1 MRPRSAAAA
10 VPDYTVVSIETDAS
24 RAEEL
29 AGWIRAA
36 LGLEPVELRRPDSD
50 RVWLDVYFEEDTR
63 ARLARAAA
71 ERHPAAAGV
80 AVRACRP
87 RDWTLFWRRH
97 FQPLD
102 IAGILRI
109 RPPWERARRKR
120 GTAELVLD
128 PGLSFGTGRHFTT
141 RFCLERLAAVIR
153 AEHPRSALDA
163 GTGSGIL
170 ALAAARLG
178 VPRVDAFDN
187 DPRAVAHAR
196 DNLRRNRLT
205 GRVRLR
211 VADALARPPRGTY
224 DLVVANL
231 YGGLLVRLADV
242 LAAATRRT
250 LILSGI
256 REVEADEV
264 AVAFQSRG
272 LDERVRDG
280 DGEWCGLEFR
290 RAAAPSRLAPG
301 FRYRP

>member
-1 MRPRSAAAA
+1 MRARPRAPAAA
-10 VPDYTVVSIETDAS
+10 VPDYTVVSIETDDA
-24 RAEEL
+24 RAETL
-29 AGWIRAA
+29 ARWIRGA
-36 LGLEPVELRRPDSD
+36 LGVEPVELRRPESE
-50 RVWLDVYFEEDTR
+50 RVWLDLYFEDDVR
-63 ARLARAAA
+63 ARLALAAA
-71 ERHPAAAGV
+71 QRHPGVAGV
-80 AVRACRP
+80 TVRACRP
-87 RDWTLFWRRH
+87 RDWTRFWRRH

-102 IAGILRI
+102 IAGLLRI
-109 RPPWERARRKR
+109 RPPWARARRTR
-120 GTAELVLD
+120 GVAELVLD

-141 RFCLERLAAVIR
+141 RFCLERLVATIR
-153 AEHPRSALDA
+153 AERPRSVLDA

-187 DPRAVAHAR
+187 DPLSVAHAR
-196 DNLRRNRLT
+196 ENLRRNRLT

-211 VADALARPPRGTY
+211 VADALARPPRGAY

-242 LAAATRRT
+242 LAAAARRT

-256 REVEADEV
+256 RELEADEV
-264 AVAFQSRG
+264 AAAFQSRG

-290 RAAAPSRLAPG
+290 RPAGLRG
-301 FRYRP
+301 G